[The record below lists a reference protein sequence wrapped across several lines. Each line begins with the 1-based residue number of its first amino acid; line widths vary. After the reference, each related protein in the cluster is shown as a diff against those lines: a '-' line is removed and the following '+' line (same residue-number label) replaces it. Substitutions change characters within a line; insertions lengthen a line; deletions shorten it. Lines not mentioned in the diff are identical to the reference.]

1 MTKRSIKEWI
11 VRSVILLVGLTIA
24 HLGVTLFLLSDLG
37 SDPFNVLVQGIFLP
51 INGKMV
57 QRVLSH
63 FSIREEAQ

>member
-51 INGKMV
+51 INEKMV

-63 FSIREEAQ
+63 FSIGEEAQ